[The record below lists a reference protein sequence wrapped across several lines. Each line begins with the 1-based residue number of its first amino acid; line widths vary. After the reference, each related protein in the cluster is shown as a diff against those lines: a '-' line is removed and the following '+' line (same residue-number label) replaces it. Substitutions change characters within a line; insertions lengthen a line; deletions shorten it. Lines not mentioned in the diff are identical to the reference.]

1 MIKIINESSR
11 YDYLMKSYK
20 KGDLDDET
28 ALRGFLRYK
37 GDTFNVFI
45 QFDSS
50 TDKYPRLIGYF
61 GDGSYDD
68 YTSAPLKANDIKN
81 CELNAYMDGYDIVD
95 FEGMLRD
102 NPKMFY
108 IRESGYSTS
117 RKGQRVQESRY
128 SDVVPYE
135 NRKYWYFTTHGIG
148 PGTIPPGVHLLDVVE
163 GQNKKG
169 TWGDFICL
177 DAILNTSE
185 LRQYDLIELAPDN
198 VYESV
203 RDKNNF
209 KIGDKV
215 KSKSF
220 NRNVTD
226 MAFNGTIIDIDE
238 DGLCTVECSDGDVVD
253 GILPNRLVKV
263 TDECFISENLSTN
276 DTEHMWFVCDKDM
289 RYVRAIS
296 EEECNDLVYCTIYEM
311 LVDEGII
318 DEDDETYCNN
328 SKLYQDFKDNIIE
341 AKYAITKTP
350 KGLPTFKGS
359 LIMKDR
365 DYVGPLPFGY
375 YVDENDDLI
384 SPNNRV
390 VAHNIRSLY

>member
-1 MIKIINESSR
+1 MIK
-11 YDYLMKSYK
+11 K
-20 KGDLDDET
+20 
-28 ALRGFLRYK
+28 LR
-37 GDTFNVFI
+37 
-45 QFDSS
+45 
-50 TDKYPRLIGYF
+50 
-61 GDGSYDD
+61 
-68 YTSAPLKANDIKN
+68 
-81 CELNAYMDGYDIVD
+81 
-95 FEGMLRD
+95 
-102 NPKMFY
+102 
-108 IRESGYSTS
+108 IRESGYNAS
-117 RKGQRVQESRY
+117 RKGRRVKESRY

-169 TWGDFICL
+169 TWGDFLCL

-185 LRQYDLIELAPDN
+185 LRQYDLVELAPDN
-198 VYESV
+198 VYESAY
-203 RDKNNF
+203 
-209 KIGDKV
+209 
-215 KSKSF
+215 
-220 NRNVTD
+220 NRNTFKVGDRVRSNLSTKND
-226 MAFNGTIIDIDE
+226 ANMAFGGTIIDIDRN
-238 DGLCTVECSDGDVVD
+238 GLCTIDCYDGTVID
-253 GILPNRLVKV
+253 GIKQDRLVKDV
-263 TDECFISENLSTN
+263 DECFISENLSTN

-289 RYVRAIS
+289 KYVRAIS

-350 KGLPTFKGS
+350 KGLPTFRGS